1 MIDNQQSTNMKLA
14 RCVFCNSASHT
25 TANCNSNMKGRR
37 RMLSDLGRDF
47 MLEDEIPDFNSFPIN
62 ELRFIASKYES
73 FQKIPNK
80 RNMKRQMSNY
90 FDRPCLVDYL
100 YSPIPTT
107 LTKTRVIKEL
117 TLRWTMYAPV
127 RVNHNHEKPED
138 EDCPIC
144 LECLYIPRWNLVS
157 LEWDMVTPNLYSP
170 DAPDDGNV
178 ITLCGHIFC
187 GCCWEKHKT
196 ASGKLD
202 QEYYNKKNILVDE
215 FTKCIRMMVSCP
227 LCRGKVQYEKKIKN
241 KK

>member
-1 MIDNQQSTNMKLA
+1 MIDNQQSTNMNLA

-37 RMLSDLGRDF
+37 KMLSDLGRDF

-117 TLRWTMYAPV
+117 VHRWTIYAAV
-127 RVNHNHEKPED
+127 RVNRNHEKPED

-144 LECLYIPRWNLVS
+144 MDCMSTPIWDPTKLDWNCIATKPS
-157 LEWDMVTPNLYSP
+157 LSGALFH
-170 DAPDDGNV
+170 GN
-178 ITLCGHIFC
+178 IKTQCGHTFC
-187 GCCWEKHKT
+187 GGCWELHVKANGKPEYHENRFHQEPTGRSCIGCPMCRHKM
-196 ASGKLD
+196 
-202 QEYYNKKNILVDE
+202 YY
-215 FTKCIRMMVSCP
+215 
-227 LCRGKVQYEKKIKN
+227 IK
-241 KK
+241 